1 MPGVPPT
8 RIAFLGPEG
17 TFAEIALRSLPGAPG
32 PHEPAGE
39 ALPSVAEVLQAV
51 RDGEVSAGLVP
62 LENSIE
68 GSVAATLDGLVDGDP
83 VVITREVFIPVS
95 FPLLVRPG
103 TEPGDIATVA
113 SHPHAHAQC
122 RGELRRLLPHVEVIT
137 TSSTAAAAEGVAQKR
152 FDAAV
157 ASPLAAAR
165 YRLTVVRED
174 LADHSGATTR
184 FVLVSRPVPPPP
196 RTGNDKTS
204 MTVFTADDRTG
215 VLLELLTEL
224 AVRGISLTRIESR
237 PTKQRLG
244 VYSFSLDCEGHIE
257 DQRVGEALTALHRL
271 SADLRFLGSYPRA
284 DAVEPKPVPT
294 RSDDAAFRDSAAWLA
309 RQREGRS

>member
-8 RIAFLGPEG
+8 RFAFLGPEG

-39 ALPSVAEVLQAV
+39 PLPSVGEVLQAV

-122 RGELRRLLPHVEVIT
+122 RGELRRLLPHAEVIT
-137 TSSTAAAAEGVAQKR
+137 TSSTAVAAEGVAQKR

-204 MTVFTADDRTG
+204 MTVFTDDDRTG
-215 VLLELLTEL
+215 VLLELLTEF

-237 PTKQRLG
+237 PAKQRLG

-257 DQRVGEALTALHRL
+257 DHRVGEALTALHRL

-284 DAVEPKPVPT
+284 DEVEPKPVPT